1 MAGYYYT
8 VYDGYGGY
16 DGYEGSSVDLDILDN
31 LTLYGGIEWP
41 NVSTDSCQNAAPC
54 DFEPCGGGG
63 GGGTDQRAQQVLL
76 LVLYLLVFLVGFV
89 SNVLVLAVVL
99 LERGRRHHR
108 QYSMDVFMAHLAFAD
123 LILATS
129 LLFWAVDQARGWI
142 FGLAACKLVGALYNL
157 SFYSSLYALV
167 CISFERHLAVVRT
180 TPARP
185 RHLGHSTGALLASL
199 AVWLT
204 CLLLT
209 VPDFVYLRL
218 MPSNGSSPQCV
229 HHYGKQG
236 NRAWVVGLRCFFHVT
251 GFLLPLTIMA
261 YCYFSIG
268 RTILRANGARR
279 RREWRALRVIA
290 AVVLAFLLC
299 WTPYNVTLL
308 LETVHR
314 LGALGRDCAFE
325 RRMDLADTL
334 TGCLA
339 NLHCCLNP
347 FLYAFVG
354 IRFRGQLR
362 DMLSRWGLWNRAG
375 TWRRDWNDRSRNSTV
390 SSGSELGNTSKSW
403 I

>member
-1 MAGYYYT
+1 MEDNY
-8 VYDGYGGY
+8 
-16 DGYEGSSVDLDILDN
+16 YEGSYVDTDILNN
-31 LTLYGGIEWP
+31 LTLYGFNDWLNFTGNP
-41 NVSTDSCQNAAPC
+41 CQDAAPC
-54 DFEPCGGGG
+54 GVEPCVASGHGGGG
-63 GGGTDQRAQQVLL
+63 GSDRTSQRVLL
-76 LVLYLLVFLVGFV
+76 SVLYLIVFLVGSV
-89 SNVLVLAVVL
+89 SNGLVLVVVL
-99 LERGRRHHR
+99 SERGRRHRR
-108 QYSMDVFMAHLAFAD
+108 QSSMEVFMAHLALAD

-129 LLFWAVDQARGWI
+129 LPFWAVDEAWGWI
-142 FGLAACKLVGALYNL
+142 FGWVSCKLVGALYNL

-167 CISFERHLAVVRT
+167 CISFERRLAVVRSAPT
-180 TPARP
+180 RP
-185 RHLGHSTGALLASL
+185 RHLGHSIGARVASL

-218 MPSNGSSPQCV
+218 VPFNGGSLQCV
-229 HHYGKQG
+229 HHYGEEG
-236 NRAWVVGLRCFFHVT
+236 NRAWVVGLRCFYHAT

-261 YCYFSIG
+261 YCYLSIG

-299 WTPYNVTLL
+299 WTPYNVTLM

-314 LGALGRDCAFE
+314 LGALDRDCAFE
-325 RRMDLADTL
+325 RRMDLAYTL

-354 IRFRGQLR
+354 IRFRGQLHDLLR
-362 DMLSRWGLWNRAG
+362 GCVRRNRVG
-375 TWRRDWNDRSRNSTV
+375 TWRRDWSGRSRNSTV
-390 SSGSELGNTSKSW
+390 SGGSELGNTSNSW